1 MSDLES
7 KPPIIYH
14 NAKHDHNARSAK
26 NRNVIISILKADY
39 RFCDRM
45 EDCDIFLNFFEPGSW
60 QAVDDLYKAWDL
72 NVNRVITINSI
83 IGDWIYSPRYPAR
96 ISSIQSKAV
105 SIANSQLYFDGLNCT
120 NLILG
125 EWEDGR
131 NNPEEYR
138 LIRIVDVMKTL
149 EYVMDHNWIKEMT
162 IMAGKNR
169 REMKTQ
175 G

>member
-1 MSDLES
+1 
-7 KPPIIYH
+7 
-14 NAKHDHNARSAK
+14 
-26 NRNVIISILKADY
+26 
-39 RFCDRM
+39 M
-45 EDCDIFLNFFEPGSW
+45 EDCNIFLNFFKPGSW

-72 NVNRVITINSI
+72 RIPRVITINSI
-83 IGDWIYSPRYPAR
+83 VGDWIYSPRHPAR

-105 SIANSQLYFDGLNCT
+105 SLANSQLYFDGLNCT

-125 EWEDGR
+125 EWEDGLQQR
-131 NNPEEYR
+131 EEYR

-162 IMAGKNR
+162 IMAGKDR
-169 REMKTQ
+169 RERKTQ